1 MQKKVVQE
9 ALELTRVCLSRYWKL
24 DPELVISC
32 CAEDVLWTGALQK
45 QFIVGKEA
53 TAEDLRG
60 TMRDLKPCYLMEQEF
75 FVVQNT
81 GTICTV
87 AGRYL
92 VTTDESVEFFLQV
105 QQRCTFVWEQMPEG
119 LKIRHMH
126 ISNPLGELK
135 AAGDEMFPTTMG
147 KMAHK
152 YLMRRFVTLQDKSR
166 LVAADLDDREH
177 IFLLSDILYA
187 EAYGRNCIIASLSGT
202 KTAMRMNLAEFKEKA
217 DQRFMAVHRSYIIN
231 TECISMIRKYE
242 VVLLNEFAI
251 PIPVKKYRE
260 VREML
265 LERLK

>member
-9 ALELTRVCLSRYWKL
+9 ALELTRECLSRYWKL

-60 TMRDLKPCYLMEQEF
+60 TMRDLKPCHLMEQEF

-119 LKIRHMH
+119 LKIRHH
-126 ISNPLGELK
+126 AYIESAWRAES
-135 AAGDEMFPTTMG
+135 
-147 KMAHK
+147 
-152 YLMRRFVTLQDKSR
+152 SR
-166 LVAADLDDREH
+166 
-177 IFLLSDILYA
+177 
-187 EAYGRNCIIASLSGT
+187 GRDVPDY
-202 KTAMRMNLAEFKEKA
+202 RKEKW
-217 DQRFMAVHRSYIIN
+217 HIN
-231 TECISMIRKYE
+231 I
-242 VVLLNEFAI
+242 
-251 PIPVKKYRE
+251 
-260 VREML
+260 
-265 LERLK
+265 